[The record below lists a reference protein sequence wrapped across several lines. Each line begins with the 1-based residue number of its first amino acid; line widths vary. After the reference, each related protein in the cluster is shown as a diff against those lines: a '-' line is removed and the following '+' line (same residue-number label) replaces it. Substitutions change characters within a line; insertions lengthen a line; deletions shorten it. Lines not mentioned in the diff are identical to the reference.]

1 MDNDILLLLARAL
14 SKKGVL
20 SQSQLSSLFSP
31 ELGYLTGTT
40 WEDTGASG
48 ENEDLLKMQY
58 APNLRL
64 VENLPDTDIRKR
76 IARMIVVDGI
86 APWDV
91 KATIE
96 EYAAAQA
103 NANPETYN
111 AEGETSDL
119 MSFADTI
126 FKENNALNVQS
137 AKSAGVES
145 DWSKKTGKLAPFT
158 ARYSAAE
165 LAPDYF
171 SALAEQLMKGQEEMR
186 KIQAPGARTL
196 RSASKFVEQQNQEVN
211 KLRTQKPWSGTAKAT
226 SGATLVTEGQLAPY
240 VPAGAAK
247 TVSALRSGSTSR
259 DPEMARFADVAKS
272 IVARGPQN
280 KELSAQRADLLKR
293 QQIMEKV
300 GQDFAM
306 KLEQTAEQLGFTPAM
321 VDLLKRVQF
330 LRVGGK

>member
-14 SKKGVL
+14 SQKGQL
-20 SQSQLSSLFSP
+20 SQSQLSALFSP

-40 WEDTGASG
+40 FEDTSG
-48 ENEDLLKMQY
+48 SAENEDLLKMQY

-103 NANPETYN
+103 NANPETFN
-111 AEGETSDL
+111 AQGETSDL

-126 FKENNALNVQS
+126 FKENNALNVQLAQS
-137 AKSAGVES
+137 SGVES

-158 ARYSAAE
+158 ARYSAAD

-171 SALAEQLMKGQEEMR
+171 SALAERLMQGQEEMR
-186 KIQAPGARTL
+186 KIQAPGGQTL
-196 RSASKFVEQQNQEVN
+196 KSASKFIEQQGKE
-211 KLRTQKPWSGTAKAT
+211 LERTSRPVTGPRKFYGTSAKT
-226 SGATLVTEGQLAPY
+226 FVEEEQLAPY
-240 VPAGAAK
+240 VPAGTAR
-247 TVSALRSGSTSR
+247 TVKGRQYNPEDY
-259 DPEMARFADVAKS
+259 DPEMTRFANVAKS
-272 IVARGPQN
+272 IVSRGPQN

-321 VDLLKRVQF
+321 VDLLKRAQF